1 MTYDEVM
8 QSLEKAGSAQY
19 RKIFAKHGA
28 HDPMFGVSWAHMGIL
43 TKRIKRDHPLALKL
57 WDSGNYDARLLA
69 TMIAN
74 PDKLTSET
82 LDRWAKDLDCYPI
95 ASAFSKMVMQ
105 SRLAE
110 EKMKDW
116 KSSHYEFVGQAG
128 WDLQAYHAARE
139 SARESEV
146 KKILD
151 EIEEKIHSAANR
163 VKHSMVM
170 TLISI
175 GARGGKLK
183 TEALAT
189 HKRIGK
195 VEIDHGDTSCKTPDP
210 KVYIE
215 KMLARKKPKAVSPK
229 TKAASD

>member
-8 QSLEKAGSAQY
+8 QSLEQAGTAQN
-19 RKIFAKHGA
+19 RKVYARHGA
-28 HDPMFGVSWAHMGIL
+28 HEPMFGVSSAHLGIL
-43 TKRIKRDHPLALKL
+43 TKQIKRDHPLALQL
-57 WDSGNYDARLLA
+57 WKSGNYDARLLA

-95 ASAFSKMVMQ
+95 ASAFAKMVMQ
-105 SRLAE
+105 SALAE

-128 WDLQAYHAARE
+128 WDLQAYHAAKE
-139 SARESEV
+139 SASESEV
-146 KKILD
+146 KKILSD
-151 EIEEKIHSAANR
+151 IEKEIHNAANR
-163 VKHSMVM
+163 VKHSMIM

-183 TEALAT
+183 DTALAS

-195 VEIDHGDTSCKTPDP
+195 VEIDHGDTGCKTPEP
-210 KVYIE
+210 TAYIE
-215 KMLARKKPKAVSPK
+215 KMLARKNPAKA
-229 TKAASD
+229 KA